1 MWTLSKHSRQLAMA
15 HSQLESVLLQRT
27 AELQNLSKRLLKVQ
41 DEEKRKLSRDLHDST
56 GQTLAALKISVSFLQ
71 ENCKQDK
78 AAMAYVLE
86 VAELA
91 DQAIAEIRTMSYLLH
106 PPLLDEVGFAC
117 AAEWYVE
124 GFAKRSGVTVHLD
137 IATDRERL
145 PMSVEVALFRVL
157 QESLTNV
164 HRHSGASEVSVC
176 FRHQLG
182 KVILEM
188 RDNGTGISAERLKR
202 LREGNAEAGVG
213 LAGMRERLHDLRGKL
228 EIESVGRG
236 TTLRAIVPHSVETR
250 TARPSD
256 CVEET
261 APSIPTVTQR
271 LPDCPICNAPV
282 RRETSKTDEYG
293 QTFHMNC
300 YVFSLG
306 LKAESSN
313 GGAFLPGV
321 NGQVP
326 QPCAVVAA
334 EGCQLPIPS
343 QPDLQATTVTQPV
356 KNVAWHEH
364 PWNRYA
370 AVVTIFVLSCSGVY
384 WGRHSPT
391 LLGSV
396 KLQRPIA
403 GADPLPLPPAKVAAL
418 KGWPQPKGELVSTR
432 KARNITLLP
441 LGTSQKNEVVQF
453 GEDVTVFY
461 FAPNPTLSRVPV
473 EHSQLVHIGE
483 DVTVRFFTP
492 VGRNRQIL
500 GPNRLDKRSVPES
513 SVASGGNALSE
524 PHATGTKTTN

>member
-1 MWTLSKHSRQLAMA
+1 MWTLSKHSRQLAAA

-124 GFAKRSGVTVHLD
+124 GFAKRSGVAVHLD
-137 IATDRERL
+137 MATDRERL
-145 PMSVEVALFRVL
+145 PMSIEIALFRVL

-164 HRHSGASEVSVC
+164 HRHSGASEVTVC

-182 KVILEM
+182 KVILET
-188 RDNGTGISAERLKR
+188 RDNGTGISAERLNR

-228 EIESVGRG
+228 EIESAAQG

-250 TARPSD
+250 
-256 CVEET
+256 
-261 APSIPTVTQR
+261 
-271 LPDCPICNAPV
+271 LP
-282 RRETSKTDEYG
+282 
-293 QTFHMNC
+293 
-300 YVFSLG
+300 
-306 LKAESSN
+306 ESSN
-313 GGAFLPGV
+313 GGIFLPGA
-321 NGQVP
+321 NGPVKV
-326 QPCAVVAA
+326 QPCDTVPA
-334 EGCQLPIPS
+334 EDCQLPIPN
-343 QPDLQATTVTQPV
+343 QPELQVTTVTQPA
-356 KNVAWHEH
+356 KNIVWHER

-370 AVVTIFVLSCSGVY
+370 AVVALLVLSGSGIF
-384 WGRHSPT
+384 WGRHSAT
-391 LLGSV
+391 LLVSI
-396 KLQRPIA
+396 KQQRPIA
-403 GADPLPLPPAKVAAL
+403 GAASIPVPPAEVAPP
-418 KGWPQPKGELVSTR
+418 KGWPPPKAELVSAR
-432 KARNITLLP
+432 KESGMTLFP
-441 LGTSQKNEVVQF
+441 RWGSQKTEVVHL

-461 FAPNPTLSRVPV
+461 FAPDPAPSRVPV
-473 EHSQLVHIGE
+473 EHSELVHFGE
-483 DVTVRFFTP
+483 DVTMRFFTP
-492 VGRNRQIL
+492 VDRNRQIL
-500 GPNRLDKRSVPES
+500 GPNRLAKRSVPES
-513 SVASGGNALSE
+513 SIASGPNGLSE
-524 PHATGTKTTN
+524 AHATGTKSLH